1 MDIEALLRWAY
12 RDELPKDAAVSAI
25 GAIGFTSAWGGIERY
40 GELMTLIDAP
50 ANRWGVV
57 PIGGEPGAPHPDAVV
72 IGEAVRALDDFELG
86 LPEGWN
92 PLGDLVALGL
102 GEEGDNLLA
111 ATVGRAV
118 DRATVLQADG
128 RTRVLRSQLSALIR
142 TCAILGRPP
151 VWEADAPEVRTVKGA
166 NGQDRWFRREMRI
179 DAEGLPY
186 EAEIDGFD
194 GKKRRPHPDAFR
206 KRYLDPDPLEAAIG
220 RAEYEVWHAAL
231 GVLVAELEGRLLD
244 HVATGPARVIRPW
257 ETGSEAPARILP
269 DLVAQRVQAE
279 TLAAQAHSSRR
290 SKKSRLCP

>member
-12 RDELPKDAAVSAI
+12 RDELPKDAAVSVI
-25 GAIGFTSAWGGIERY
+25 RAIGFTSAWGGIERY

-151 VWEADAPEVRTVKGA
+151 VWEADAPEVVTVKGA
-166 NGQDRWFRREMRI
+166 NGRVRWFRRETRA
-179 DAEGLPY
+179 DADGRSY
-186 EAEIDGFD
+186 EVELDGFD
-194 GKKRRPHPDAFR
+194 QKRQRPHPDAYQ
-206 KRYLDPDPLEAAIG
+206 KHVLDPDPFEAAVG

-231 GVLVAELEGRLLD
+231 GVLVAELDGRLVD
-244 HVATGPARVIRPW
+244 HVACGPARAIRPW
-257 ETGSEAPARILP
+257 ETGEAEPARILP
-269 DLVAQRVQAE
+269 DLEGARIFKK
-279 TLAAQAHSSRR
+279 TLAAQGTSRGSR
-290 SKKSRLCP
+290 KKFG